1 MNNLILATDSYK
13 LTHAPMYPEGT
24 KGVYSYLEA
33 RTGAHDPYT
42 VFFGLQPI
50 LRVLEQGITQ
60 ADIDQAHDLCDAHM
74 GPGIFNEDGWQ
85 HILEKRGGKLPVKIR
100 AVPEGTVVPVGNVL
114 MTVENT
120 DPEVPWL
127 TNALESLL
135 LHVWYPTT
143 VATSSRRVK
152 EMLKEKLI
160 ETDSPLD
167 GLDFMLHDFGYRG
180 TSSHESAAIGGAAHL
195 VSFQGTDTLPAILLL
210 QQEYDAWDMPAF
222 SVPATEHSIMTSLGE
237 IGEAVLT
244 RDLLNDY
251 PNGIL
256 SLVGDSF
263 DIFRFTR
270 RIGTDFREKVLA
282 RDGKV
287 VVRPDSGDPFTQVPQ
302 LLEILWECFGGT
314 TTPSGYRI
322 LDPHVGLLWGD
333 GLDGGDEIEKIVVA
347 SMAAGF
353 SPANL
358 VFGMGGGLL
367 QKVNRDTERF
377 AFKCSAQ
384 KRNGVWL
391 PIQKNPLDTSK
402 ASKPGRLTLIKN
414 LQWDSYRT
422 DEEGCWLDNDEAD
435 LMQTVFEDGIGVG
448 KTTLAEVRERAAV

>member
-1 MNNLILATDSYK
+1 MPNLITMTDSYK
-13 LTHAPMYPEGT
+13 LTHGAMYPEGT

-33 RTGAHDPYT
+33 RKGARDDET
-42 VFFGLQPI
+42 VFFGLQP
-50 LRVLEQGITQ
+50 LLDTLARGVTQ
-60 ADIDQAHDLCDAHM
+60 YDVNKAQALSDAHM
-74 GPGIFNEDGWQ
+74 GPGIFNRAGWQ
-85 HILEKRGGKLPVKIR
+85 LIIDKHGGRLPVKIN

-120 DPEVPWL
+120 DPELPWL

-135 LHVWYPTT
+135 LHVWYPIT
-143 VATSSRRVK
+143 VATSSRAVK
-152 EMLKEKLI
+152 KMLKEKLV
-160 ETDSPLD
+160 EAGSPLD

-180 TSSHESAAIGGAAHL
+180 VSSNESAAVGGAAHL
-195 VSFQGTDTLPAILLL
+195 VNFQGTDTLVAIEFL
-210 QQEYDAWDMPAF
+210 QDNYGADMPAF
-222 SVPATEHSIMTSLGE
+222 SVPATEHSVMTSLGE
-237 IGEAVLT
+237 VGEAVLV
-244 RDLLNDY
+244 RDLLDKY
-251 PNGIL
+251 PTGIL
-256 SLVGDSF
+256 SLVGDSY

-270 RIGTDFREKVLA
+270 RIGTDFRDRVLA

-314 TTPSGYRI
+314 TTEKGYRV

-333 GLDGGDEIEKIVVA
+333 GLDGPDEIEKIVVA

-391 PIQKNPLDTSK
+391 PIQKNPLDRSK
-402 ASKPGRLTLIKN
+402 ASKPGRLALIEN
-414 LQWDSYRT
+414 LQWGGYRT
-422 DEEGCWLDNDEAD
+422 DKEGAWLDNDECD
-435 LMQTVFEDGIGVG
+435 VLQTVFENGEV
-448 KTTLAEVRERAAV
+448 KVRTTLAEVRERAAV